1 MAKSLVIVE
10 SPAKANTI
18 KKFLGKDFLVMAS
31 MGHVRALPSKTGSV
45 DIENDFEPQY
55 QVLPQRKKDISQI
68 KKALKNCENI
78 YLATDLDREG
88 EAIAWHLLEIL
99 GLNDGKAK
107 KKGGISPFPSV
118 KRITFYEITKEAV
131 QNAVK
136 NPRDIIQYL
145 VNAQQARVILDYLF
159 GFNLSPFLWK
169 KVRNGLSAGR
179 VQSVALRLI
188 CDREEE
194 IEKFKPKEYWTISS
208 TLSTEKEPVLA
219 TSFRATLV
227 EIDGKKLKKFS
238 INTEE
243 HAKRVVKELKGA
255 KYHVLE
261 IKEKEAFKTPPPPF
275 TTSTLQ
281 QEAFRKLGFSA
292 KKTMSIAQ
300 KLYEGIEIQGESV
313 GLITYMRTDSVNLS
327 QNALVQAKTIIAKMF
342 GDQYTLKAPRYFK
355 NKAKNTQE
363 AHEAIRPTDLGK
375 IPEGVKAF
383 LTPEQWKLYTLIWR
397 RTIACQMAK
406 AKQNTVTV
414 DIAAKETYIF
424 RASGSVIEFPGFM
437 KVYQESKDNSSKDKE
452 DVLPSL
458 SKGQNLYLI
467 ELLPNQHFTIP
478 PHRYTEA
485 SLIKVLEEYGIG
497 RPSTY
502 ATIMATLQIRG
513 YVNIID
519 RHLHPEDIG
528 KTVNTLLVTHF
539 DRYVDYDFT
548 AKMEGDL
555 DQIAKG
561 NIDWRPIIHQFW
573 FPFFELIKEK
583 DIEVKKSDIV
593 DEETDEKCPQ
603 CSSDLII
610 KLGRYG
616 KFYACKGYPK
626 CRFVKALKEMD
637 EEPPKSLEVCEIC
650 GKQMIIKNGR
660 YGKFLACEGYPECKN
675 TKGIFKDKNGNSQ
688 VKEEITNEI
697 CEKCGGNFVIRST
710 RYGGRF
716 LSCQNYPKCKN
727 AKPLCTGV
735 KCPQTDCNGDIVERS
750 SKKGRPF
757 FGCSNYPDCNFIVWN
772 RPIAE
777 KCPDCGGLFLLEKVS
792 KSKKKI
798 LQCFNNECKY
808 SKEYEV
814 E

>member
-18 KKFLGKDFLVMAS
+18 EKFLGKDFLVMAS
-31 MGHVRALPSKTGSV
+31 MGHVRALPSKPGSV
-45 DIENDFEPQY
+45 DIENDFEPKY
-55 QVLPQRKKDISQI
+55 QVLPQRKKDISRI
-68 KKALKNCENI
+68 KKAVKNCENI

-99 GLNDGKAK
+99 GLNNGKAQ
-107 KKGGISPFPSV
+107 KKGDVSPSVSV

-131 QNAVK
+131 QNAIK

-145 VNAQQARVILDYLF
+145 VNAQQARVVLDYLF

-188 CDREEE
+188 CEREEE

-208 TLSTEKEPVLA
+208 KLSTEKEPVQA
-219 TSFRATLV
+219 TSFKATLV

-238 INTEE
+238 INNEE

-313 GLITYMRTDSVNLS
+313 GLITYMRTDSFNLS
-327 QNALVQAKTIIAKMF
+327 QSVLAQAKTIIAKMF
-342 GDQYTLKAPRYFK
+342 GDQYALKTPRYFK
-355 NKAKNTQE
+355 NKAKNIQE
-363 AHEAIRPTDLGK
+363 AHEAIRPTDLDNK
-375 IPEGVKAF
+375 PEELKAF
-383 LTPEQWKLYTLIWR
+383 LTPDQWKLYALIWR

-406 AKQNTVTV
+406 AKQNTVVV

-424 RASGSVIEFPGFM
+424 RASGSIIEFPGFM
-437 KVYQESKDNSSKDKE
+437 KVYEESKDNSIKDKE

-458 SKGQNLYLI
+458 NKGQDLYLI

-485 SLIKVLEEYGIG
+485 SLIKILEEYGIG

-502 ATIMATLQIRG
+502 ATIMSTLQIRG
-513 YVNIID
+513 YVNMID

-528 KTVNTLLVTHF
+528 MTVNKLLVTHF

-548 AKMEGDL
+548 AKMEDDL

-561 NIDWRPIIHQFW
+561 KIDWRPIIHQFW

-593 DEETDEKCPQ
+593 DEKTDEKCPQ
-603 CSSDLII
+603 CSSDLVI

-626 CRFVKALKEMD
+626 CRFVKPLEEMA
-637 EEPPKSLEVCEIC
+637 EEPSASSEICEKC
-650 GKQMIIKNGR
+650 GKQMVIKNGR
-660 YGKFLACEGYPECKN
+660 YGKFLACLGYPECKN
-675 TKGIFKDKNGNSQ
+675 TKGIFKYKNGKSQ
-688 VKEEITNEI
+688 VREKITNEI
-697 CEKCGGNFVIRST
+697 CEKCGGNFVIKST

-735 KCPQTDCNGDIVERS
+735 KCPQPDCDGDVVERS
-750 SKKGRPF
+750 SKKGRTF
-757 FGCSNYPDCNFIVWN
+757 FGCSNYPDCNFIIWN

-777 KCPDCGGLFLLEKVS
+777 KCPDCGMLFLLEKVS
-792 KSKKKI
+792 RGNRKT
-798 LQCFNNECKY
+798 LECFNNECKY
-808 SKEYEV
+808 SREQEV

>member
-31 MGHVRALPSKTGSV
+31 MGHVRALPSKPGSV

-68 KKALKNCENI
+68 KKAIKSCESI

-88 EAIAWHLLEIL
+88 EAIAWHLLDIL
-99 GLNDGKAK
+99 GLNNGNALK
-107 KKGGISPFPSV
+107 KEGNSPLLSV
-118 KRITFYEITKEAV
+118 KRITFYEITRDAV
-131 QNAVK
+131 QNAIK
-136 NPRDIIQYL
+136 NPRDVIQYL

-208 TLSTEKEPVLA
+208 KLSTEKKPVQA
-219 TSFRATLV
+219 TILKATLV
-227 EIDGKKLKKFS
+227 EIDGNKLKKFS
-238 INTEE
+238 INNEE
-243 HAKRVVKELKGA
+243 NAKWIVKELKGA
-255 KYHVLE
+255 KYTVIE
-261 IKEKEAFKTPPPPF
+261 IKEKEAFKTPSPPF

-281 QEAFRKLGFSA
+281 QEAFKKLGFSA

-327 QNALVQAKTIIAKMF
+327 KNALAQAKKIISKMF

-355 NKAKNTQE
+355 NKAKNIQE
-363 AHEAIRPTDLGK
+363 AHEAIRPTDLGST
-375 IPEGVKAF
+375 PEDLKAF
-383 LTPEQWKLYTLIWR
+383 LTPEQSKLYTLIWR
-397 RTIACQMAK
+397 RIIACQMAK
-406 AKQNTVTV
+406 AKQKTVTV

-424 RASGSVIEFPGFM
+424 RASGSIIEFPGFM
-437 KVYQESKDNSSKDKE
+437 KVYHESKDDSTKDKE
-452 DVLPSL
+452 DILPSL

-467 ELLPNQHFTIP
+467 ELLPNQHFTVP

-485 SLIKVLEEYGIG
+485 SLIKILEEYGIG

-502 ATIMATLQIRG
+502 ATIMSTLQARG

-528 KTVNTLLVTHF
+528 MTVNKLLVNHF
-539 DRYVDYDFT
+539 FKYVDYEFT

-561 NIDWRPIIHQFW
+561 EIDWRPVIHQFW
-573 FPFFELIKEK
+573 FPFYQLIKEK
-583 DIEVKKSDIV
+583 DIELKKSDIV

-603 CSSDLII
+603 CNNDLII

-626 CRFVKALKEMD
+626 CRFVRALKER
-637 EEPPKSLEVCEIC
+637 EEELYTGSEVCEMC
-650 GKQMIIKNGR
+650 GKKMIIKAGR

-675 TKGIFKDKNGNSQ
+675 TKGILKDKNGEPQ
-688 VKEEITNEI
+688 FKEKVTNEV
-697 CEKCGGNFVIRST
+697 CEKCGGNFVIKGT

-727 AKPLCTGV
+727 AKPLSTGV
-735 KCPQTDCNGDIVERS
+735 KCPRPDCNGDVVERN
-750 SKKGRPF
+750 SKKGRHF

-777 KCPDCGGLFLLEKVS
+777 KCPNCGGLFLLEKVS
-792 KSKKKI
+792 KNKKK
-798 LQCFNNECKY
+798 LVECFNKECKY
-808 SKEYEV
+808 SQEREA